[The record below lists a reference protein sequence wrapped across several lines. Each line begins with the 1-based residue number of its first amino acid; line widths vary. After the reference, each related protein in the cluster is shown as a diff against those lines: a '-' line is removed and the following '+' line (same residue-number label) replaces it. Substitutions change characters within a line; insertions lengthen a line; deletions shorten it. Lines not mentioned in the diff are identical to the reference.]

1 MNPEKMQKEISTVLD
16 ETENMEWQISVYV
29 DIMQSIETENTIK
42 PFTRCAYENYYGMV
56 QAHLKKE
63 WREKYFKYA
72 DKCLKNNKKPTF
84 SEAMKEIGKYGN
96 DKMQPSFVSKLVH
109 SINKTEPIYDSKVKI
124 FLEKEEPQG
133 EKVEERIKSAIRI
146 YEEIWDFYNNNEY
159 AVLRKQMLKVF
170 DEKFPLAKRI
180 SETKKIDF
188 VIWAL
193 GKKRRKLSE
202 LVE

>member
-1 MNPEKMQKEISTVLD
+1 MKPEEIRKEIKAVLD
-16 ETENMEWQISVYV
+16 ETENMEWEISVYA

-63 WREKYFKYA
+63 WRDKYFEYA
-72 DKCLKNNKKPTF
+72 DKCLGNNKKPTF
-84 SEAMKEIGKYGN
+84 SEAMKEIGKYG
-96 DKMQPSFVSKLVH
+96 DGKMQPSFVSKLVH

-133 EKVEERIKSAIRI
+133 DSVEERIKSAIRI
-146 YEEIWDFYNNNEY
+146 YEEIGQFYKNDDN
-159 AVLRKQMLKVF
+159 AVLRKQMMTVF
-170 DEKFPLAKRI
+170 DEKYPWAKGI

-188 VIWAL
+188 IIWAL
-193 GKKRRKLSE
+193 GKKRRKVSE
-202 LVE
+202 FVN

>member
-1 MNPEKMQKEISTVLD
+1 MKPEEMRKEIRAVLD
-16 ETENMEWQISVYV
+16 ETVNMEWEISVYA

-72 DKCLKNNKKPTF
+72 DMCLSNKEKPTF
-84 SEAMKEIGKYGN
+84 YAAMKEIGKYGD

-133 EKVEERIKSAIRI
+133 DSIEERIKSAIQI
-146 YEEIWDFYNNNEY
+146 YEEIKRFYKNDEY
-159 AVLRKQMLKVF
+159 AVLREQMLTVF
-170 DEKFPLAKRI
+170 DEKFPWAKEI

-193 GKKRRKLSE
+193 GKKRRKVS
-202 LVE
+202 VF